1 MKKKTNDNIFDQLV
15 EGLEASIQYSKGALS
30 LRTTTLPEPP
40 PVPKPKEIV
49 RLRERYNMSQ
59 TIFAAALNVAP
70 KTVQAWEQG
79 QRVPSHA
86 SARLLQLFEREP
98 DLVARTIGAGFTAY
112 KSR

>member
-1 MKKKTNDNIFDQLV
+1 MKPKIEHTIFDQMV
-15 EGLEASIQYSKGALS
+15 EGLESSIQFSKGALS

-59 TIFAAALNVAP
+59 SIFAAALNVAP

-86 SARLLQLFEREP
+86 SARLLQIFEREP
-98 DLVARTIGAGFTAY
+98 EVVARTIGGVTP
-112 KSR
+112 SH